1 MAHPAHKWMKRRRG
15 GAVEGSNPPP
25 SRLDRPGKIGILKT
39 GASDP
44 GHIEKPTGLKSGGR
58 ARRDDG
64 GSVSQRYNPP
74 AQDDDAVM
82 RQMHQEDLDAA
93 RKEPSATDYQG
104 NATVGAKHGGRL
116 TTSVRRSAES
126 KGDAMPG
133 GRFPIRNAK
142 DLSNAKH
149 DFGRANDKPAVRRF
163 IDKRAKALGKPAMG
177 ES

>member
-1 MAHPAHKWMKRRRG
+1 MVHPAHKWMKRRRG

-39 GASDP
+39 EGSDP
-44 GHIEKPTGLKSGGR
+44 GHIEKPTGLKSGG
-58 ARRDDG
+58 G
-64 GSVSQRYNPP
+64 VS
-74 AQDDDAVM
+74 A
-82 RQMHQEDLDAA
+82 
-93 RKEPSATDYQG
+93 SA
-104 NATVGAKHGGRL
+104 
-116 TTSVRRSAES
+116 RRSAES